1 MMKEYP
7 SKSAVAI
14 CLSGVKDA
22 CDGTYINDA
31 TGTAQLLDS
40 TKASIS
46 GSSVSFTAS
55 GSNGVYDAA
64 IPDTVTL
71 TSYDFIY
78 LEISLTKSSSLS
90 TYMLI
95 PMRVAIR
102 QDA

>member
-55 GSNGVYDAA
+55 GSNGRSVRKM
-64 IPDTVTL
+64 DTGNWGKAKVVFDCTG
-71 TSYDFIY
+71 SIKGG
-78 LEISLTKSSSLS
+78 SWK
-90 TYMLI
+90 
-95 PMRVAIR
+95 
-102 QDA
+102 